1 MELKPTNEELKLTI
15 IDDSIIYLNDR
26 IENFD
31 IQLLVFLVS
40 DVVQFINKISYSFD
54 NQNWSNPIDLSQ
66 LENITDFNELL
77 KIDSNSNYVPSVYI
91 SIWLTKYEKNEPND
105 TLYIKKNVDDTIQ
118 KITIEKIEYNSKP
131 PSSPGSL
138 TVSEI
143 TTTSG
148 KLSWTASSDNVGV
161 TGYNIYQIGVGLI
174 GTVTTLFF
182 YVTGLS
188 TNTAYT
194 FTIRA
199 VDNAGNESSGNTRGF
214 TTLDDSLTITS
225 SAPTYSYGD
234 WLIPDT
240 AGGRLYFANGQPN
253 EVISLL
259 LVLTSNTTPW
269 SEVNFY
275 EGEIISQH
283 LISQP
288 LNASNTIRNGTITL
302 DANGVAN
309 GLYWGIGIPT
319 CSCKVTITGRSSG
332 LPIPSA
338 NSASFTITRP

>member
-26 IENFD
+26 IE
-31 IQLLVFLVS
+31 
-40 DVVQFINKISYSFD
+40 
-54 NQNWSNPIDLSQ
+54 
-66 LENITDFNELL
+66 T
-77 KIDSNSNYVPSVYI
+77 
-91 SIWLTKYEKNEPND
+91 
-105 TLYIKKNVDDTIQ
+105 
-118 KITIEKIEYNSKP
+118 P

-199 VDNAGNESSGNTRGF
+199 VDNAGNESSGNTKGF

-225 SAPTYSYGD
+225 SAPNYSYGD

-240 AGGRLYFANGQPN
+240 AGGSLYFANGQPN

-269 SEVNFY
+269 SEVNFN
-275 EGEIISQH
+275 EDGI
-283 LISQP
+283 ISQP

-302 DANGVAN
+302 DANGVAQ
-309 GLYWGIGIPT
+309 GAYWAIGIPT